1 MISILARTGYQ
12 PCKKNSDCARLK
24 CPSPLGHPTCVKGGC
39 ECAFEEHTVLPADDT
54 NCDVA
59 ACFDYC
65 KAKGEEQASRPHRP
79 LPQPQTPADAI
90 TVRTDAVWL
99 PVRNLAGLGWVV
111 FSSPC
116 NIPHKKHLE
125 FVASPLMAEGLA
137 LREAVRSCALDKMEI
152 VSFESD
158 SAQLIKTINKRNCVP
173 ELYGVIS
180 DILSFAAV
188 FKSAY
193 FSWIPRERNI
203 LADTLAKEVLFV

>member
-39 ECAFEEHTVLPADDT
+39 ECPFEEHTVLPADDT
-54 NCDVA
+54 NCGVA

-111 FSSPC
+111 LSSPC
-116 NIPHKKHLE
+116 NIPHKNHLE

-137 LREAVRSCALDKMEI
+137 LREAVRSCALDYTTSGIVYQSSME
-152 VSFESD
+152 
-158 SAQLIKTINKRNCVP
+158 
-173 ELYGVIS
+173 
-180 DILSFAAV
+180 
-188 FKSAY
+188 
-193 FSWIPRERNI
+193 
-203 LADTLAKEVLFV
+203 

>member
-1 MISILARTGYQ
+1 MEKSALIFIGILLFSTCEFKSNSFLF

-39 ECAFEEHTVLPADDT
+39 ECPFEEHTVLPADDT
-54 NCDVA
+54 NCGVA

-111 FSSPC
+111 LSSPC
-116 NIPHKKHLE
+116 NIPHKNHLE

-137 LREAVRSCALDKMEI
+137 LREAVRSCALDYTTSGIVYRSSME
-152 VSFESD
+152 
-158 SAQLIKTINKRNCVP
+158 
-173 ELYGVIS
+173 
-180 DILSFAAV
+180 
-188 FKSAY
+188 
-193 FSWIPRERNI
+193 
-203 LADTLAKEVLFV
+203 

>member
-1 MISILARTGYQ
+1 MEKSALIFIGILLFSTCEFKSNSFFFF

-39 ECAFEEHTVLPADDT
+39 ECPFEEHTVLPADDT
-54 NCDVA
+54 NCGVS

-111 FSSPC
+111 LSSPC
-116 NIPHKKHLE
+116 DIPHKNHLE

-137 LREAVRSCALDKMEI
+137 LREAVRSCALDYTTSGIVYRSSME
-152 VSFESD
+152 
-158 SAQLIKTINKRNCVP
+158 
-173 ELYGVIS
+173 
-180 DILSFAAV
+180 
-188 FKSAY
+188 
-193 FSWIPRERNI
+193 
-203 LADTLAKEVLFV
+203 